1 MKTTA
6 SVVIR
11 IIIWII
17 LILGGIALSLYFD
30 LKYFRNLFFNPF
42 FHLITLLLGYIVI
55 KLSFHAA
62 AVGGKELKRKGRVG
76 DIPRLETNKLVT
88 SGIYE
93 CTRHPMLFGLM
104 LLPLGIA
111 LFLGLPS
118 FIFFIA
124 PLEAF
129 FIFIMVITLEERE
142 AYIKFGEEYL
152 KYKEKTPLFPKTKE
166 CFKKL
171 FIGGEND

>member
-1 MKTTA
+1 MKTTP

-11 IIIWII
+11 IIIWLI
-17 LILGGIALSLYFD
+17 LIFGGIALSLYLD
-30 LKYFRNLFFNPF
+30 LKYFKNLLLNPF
-42 FHLITLLLGYIVI
+42 FHVFTLPLGYFIL
-55 KLSFHAA
+55 KLAFHAA
-62 AVGGKELKRKGRVG
+62 AVGGRELKRKGREG
-76 DIPRLETNKLVT
+76 DIPRLETNRLVT

-104 LLPLGIA
+104 LLPFGTA

-124 PLEAF
+124 PLEAL
-129 FIFIMVITLEERE
+129 FIFVMVITLEEKE

-171 FIGGEND
+171 FFN

>member
-1 MKTTA
+1 MKTTL

-11 IIIWII
+11 IIIWLI
-17 LILGGIALSLYFD
+17 LIFGGIALSLYLD
-30 LKYFRNLFFNPF
+30 LRYFKNLLLNPF
-42 FHLITLLLGYIVI
+42 FHVFTLPLGYFIL
-55 KLSFHAA
+55 KFAFHAA
-62 AVGGKELKRKGRVG
+62 AVGGRELKRKGREG
-76 DIPRLETNKLVT
+76 DIPRLETNRLVT

-104 LLPLGIA
+104 LLPLGVA

-124 PLEAF
+124 PLEAL
-129 FIFIMVITLEERE
+129 FIFVMVITLEEKE
-142 AYIKFGEEYL
+142 AYMKFGEEYL

-171 FIGGEND
+171 FFD

>member
-1 MKTTA
+1 MKTTP
-6 SVVIR
+6 SVIIR
-11 IIIWII
+11 IFIWLV

-30 LKYFRNLFFNPF
+30 FKYFKSLLFNPL
-42 FHLITLLLGYIVI
+42 FHIITLIIGYFVL
-55 KLSFHAA
+55 KFAFHAA
-62 AVGGKELKRKGRVG
+62 AVGGRELNRYGREG

-93 CTRHPMLFGLM
+93 CTRHPMLFGLV
-104 LLPLGIA
+104 LLPFGIA

-118 FIFFIA
+118 FILFIA

-129 FIFIMVITLEERE
+129 FIFIMVITLEEKE
-142 AYIKFGEEYL
+142 AYMKFGEDYL

-171 FIGGEND
+171 FFD

>member
-17 LILGGIALSLYFD
+17 LIFGGIALSLYLD
-30 LKYFRNLFFNPF
+30 LKYFKSLLFNPY
-42 FHLITLLLGYIVI
+42 FHFITLILGFFAL
-55 KLSFHAA
+55 KLAFHAA
-62 AVGGKELKRKGRVG
+62 AVGGRELKRKGRDG
-76 DIPRLETNKLVT
+76 DIPRLETNRLVT

-104 LLPLGIA
+104 LLPLGVA

-129 FIFIMVITLEERE
+129 FIFIMVITLEEKE
-142 AYIKFGEEYL
+142 AYIKFGNDYL

-171 FIGGEND
+171 FFD

>member
-1 MKTTA
+1 MKTTP

-11 IIIWII
+11 IIIWLI
-17 LILGGIALSLYFD
+17 LIFGGIALSLYLD
-30 LKYFRNLFFNPF
+30 LKYFKNLLLNPF
-42 FHLITLLLGYIVI
+42 FHLFTLPLGYFIL
-55 KLSFHAA
+55 KLAFHAA
-62 AVGGKELKRKGRVG
+62 AVGGRELKRKGREG
-76 DIPRLETNKLVT
+76 DIPRLETNRLVT

-104 LLPLGIA
+104 LLPFGTA

-118 FIFFIA
+118 FIFLIA
-124 PLEAF
+124 PLEAL
-129 FIFIMVITLEERE
+129 FIFVMVITLEEKE
-142 AYIKFGEEYL
+142 AYMKFGEEYL

-171 FIGGEND
+171 FFD